1 MLVQVKMEKVVN
13 VRNYDDRESQD
24 IYDYYLIQ
32 VEIQGNIN
40 YVNVYGVLEVVDDV
54 LERQSFEVL
63 FKVF

>member
-1 MLVQVKMEKVVN
+1 MEKVVN
-13 VRNYDDRESQD
+13 VRNYDERESQD